1 MPRIPRIPKAVP
13 PTVVGGA
20 AIAAIALVTAAC
32 GTGGYNKPAGA
43 SATTPG
49 TAAASVSV
57 ANSPLGQMLVDGSG
71 RTLYLFEA
79 DTGSTSTCK
88 DACAQAW
95 PPLLTPGA
103 PSAGSGASAA
113 ELGTTTRPDGTTE
126 VTYHGHPLYTYV
138 ADTKAGDI
146 NGQGLNQF
154 GAKWYVLSPT
164 GDKIDK
170 D

>member
-1 MPRIPRIPKAVP
+1 MSRIPKAVP

-20 AIAAIALVTAAC
+20 VIAAIALLTAAC
-32 GTGGYNKPAGA
+32 GSGGYSKPAGA
-43 SATTPG
+43 SGTTPG

-57 ANSPLGQMLVDGSG
+57 ANSSLGQVLVDGSG
-71 RTLYLFEA
+71 RTLYLFEG
-79 DTGSTSTCK
+79 DTGSASTCR

-95 PPLLTPGA
+95 PPALTAGA
-103 PSAGSGASAA
+103 PTAGSGASAA
-113 ELGTTTRPDGTTE
+113 ELGTTTRADGTTE

-138 ADTKAGDI
+138 ADTRAGDT